1 MHVATRRENRD
12 YLLSKLL
19 ISASKVHAR
28 LQEWRLNYFP
38 ERQIFLRS
46 EGRVRFLTIH
56 SYTQV
61 AAASALVVAAGW
73 GTLTS
78 YSYLSRDFLIEDK
91 NKTISAMSVNYQAL
105 SNDFSALEAEVERRA
120 NLLEERQ
127 QFLQE
132 LVRSAPKDTPSL
144 LPLTIEGATNDQAY
158 QPTTEALDD
167 SDKDASAEE
176 LSFFENFFDTSSDNL
191 QTPTNSERRKTL
203 LSRLQEMEKTQRS
216 IASLLEKAVDQ
227 KLQNIDEVVK
237 PSGITVDKLLTQAQ
251 GQSVAVGGPF
261 IPEQS
266 FEGIFT
272 TADGALFESLRE
284 NFDRL
289 KMVTNALDS
298 YPHGKPAKK
307 YYVSSRFGSRIDP
320 IKKVRSRHYALD
332 LSGWPGEPI
341 MATAPGK
348 VVKSGSIWPYGN
360 MVEIDHGNGFRTRY
374 GHMRKLNVKKDEE
387 VKLGQQ
393 LGEMGSTG
401 RVTGTHVHYEV
412 WFDGKVIDPM
422 PFMKAAEHVLEI
434 QGRYE
439 KTSEQSD

>member
-1 MHVATRRENRD
+1 MQ
-12 YLLSKLL
+12 KLFT
-19 ISASKVHAR
+19 SASRFYAR
-28 LQEWRLNYFP
+28 LQEWRLLYFP
-38 ERQIFLRS
+38 ERQLFLRS

-61 AAASALVVAAGW
+61 AAATALLVATGW
-73 GTLTS
+73 GALTS
-78 YSYLSRDFLIEDK
+78 YAYLSRDFLIEDK
-91 NKTISAMSVNYQAL
+91 NKTISAMSADYQEL
-105 SNDFSALEAEVERRA
+105 SSDFSALEAEVERRA

-132 LVRSAPKDTPSL
+132 LISSAPKDTPSL
-144 LPLTIEGATNDQAY
+144 LPLPIEEAASEQVS
-158 QPTTEALDD
+158 QPETEALDD
-167 SDKDASAEE
+167 SDEE
-176 LSFFENFFDTSSDNL
+176 ISTEKLSFFEEFFDTSPDEL
-191 QTPTNSERRKTL
+191 QTPTNPERRKTL
-203 LSRLQEMEKTQRS
+203 LSRLQQLEKAQRS
-216 IASLLEKAVDQ
+216 VASLLEKAVAQ
-227 KLQNIDEVVK
+227 KLQNIDEVVQ
-237 PSGITVDKLLTQAQ
+237 PSGVTVDKLLAQAE
-251 GQSVAVGGPF
+251 GQNTAIGGPF
-261 IPEQS
+261 VPEPS

-272 TADGALFESLRE
+272 TTDGVSFENLRE

-348 VVKSGSIWPYGN
+348 VVKSGSVWPYGN

-412 WFDGKVIDPM
+412 WFNGKVIDPM